1 MTECDCRAG
10 DPLKGM
16 TYAQASSTA
25 MRLYGQG
32 WRQSRCKGCQ
42 LFTNWKRGGVRWAV
56 ESAEAGSP

>member
-10 DPLKGM
+10 DPLRGM

-25 MRLYGQG
+25 TRLYVQG

-42 LFTNWKRGGVRWAV
+42 LFTEWKRRGVRWAV
-56 ESAEAGSP
+56 A